1 MVTYSFKRRTAS
13 KQAVS
18 QKVEGIEPRNSPS
31 RKDDILQDMEVNT
44 AGTVNGKVLA
54 ASRGRRPWHV

>member
-1 MVTYSFKRRTAS
+1 MVTWSFKRRAAS
-13 KQAVS
+13 RQAVNR
-18 QKVEGIEPRNSPS
+18 KVEGIEPRNFPS
-31 RKDDILQDMEVNT
+31 RKDDIVQDMEVNT